1 MRYKDNANEN
11 SDLNAIAKE
20 IDMKTAAQ
28 NASAPATPSVQ
39 AIEDMLDDL
48 ELDSLDAGD
57 SNEVIEDVEELEL
70 NAEPAIVEPVTDDEL
85 EASVDIEELDL
96 ELERTKTYSSQESDV
111 SPVEN
116 AQAAVKSAK
125 DKPGR
130 APKAA
135 KAPKAAATPRTPR
148 DLNALDPSTFVLS
161 GDVATMD
168 QAALDQAKTDALAK
182 VPTQKKIAEKYEN
195 LFMSLAANRQPSV
208 YVKQALALIDEKK
221 TVTGA
226 DITAMFKGSYGQGTA
241 QSQAGQIMVLFDAVG
256 IAERTKNTLTLK
268 PDSVVAQKLRSI
280 YANAGAAGA

>member
-1 MRYKDNANEN
+1 
-11 SDLNAIAKE
+11 
-20 IDMKTAAQ
+20 MKTAAQ